1 MEHIQEAKRYI
12 ANAKE
17 ILKEKAKKQDGFY
30 TDPKYVKLAGH
41 AAYTGLLVALDGA
54 FGKKTKGRKDI
65 DWYRDNMAK
74 TNKKLLPVLSSAYEI
89 LHLFMGYDG
98 VKDIRVSSAG
108 IENAEKIINAV
119 A

>member
-17 ILKEKAKKQDGFY
+17 ILKEKAKKQDGYY
-30 TDPKYVKLAGH
+30 TDPKYVKIAGH
-41 AAYTGLLVALDGA
+41 AAYAGLLVALDGT
-54 FGKKTKGRKDI
+54 FGKKGKGRKDI

-74 TNKKLLPVLSSAYEI
+74 TNKKLLPVLGSAYEI

-98 VKDIRVSSAG
+98 AKDARISAVG
-108 IENAEKIINAV
+108 IANAEKIINAV